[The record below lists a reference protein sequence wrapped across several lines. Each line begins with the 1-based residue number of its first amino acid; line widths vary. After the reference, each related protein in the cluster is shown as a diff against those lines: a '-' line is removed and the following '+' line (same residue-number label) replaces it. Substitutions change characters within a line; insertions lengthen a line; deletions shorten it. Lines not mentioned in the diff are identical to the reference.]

1 MTNGYPG
8 SCRHILK
15 YSMKLN
21 SFSTCEYKKEC
32 YIFSKPVAIGV
43 QQKTIHKK
51 NERTH
56 KKNTCERIHF
66 LITFLS
72 ASLLL
77 NLKRDSGTI
86 FILWVTQHFSEKL
99 FCGTPMNGCF
109 CLLSLSGLQKL
120 LRFVRACFELHCTIN
135 EVVSNDFFSKCD
147 QIRRAFKKFE

>member
-56 KKNTCERIHF
+56 LFFDNLSVYKPATQFKKRLRYNFYLVSYATFFRK
-66 LITFLS
+66 TFLWNTHER
-72 ASLLL
+72 LLL
-77 NLKRDSGTI
+77 FAFLVWSPKVAT
-86 FILWVTQHFSEKL
+86 V
-99 FCGTPMNGCF
+99 
-109 CLLSLSGLQKL
+109 
-120 LRFVRACFELHCTIN
+120 CTIK
-135 EVVSNDFFSKCD
+135 VSRSVNITKGPVLNCTA
-147 QIRRAFKKFE
+147 Q